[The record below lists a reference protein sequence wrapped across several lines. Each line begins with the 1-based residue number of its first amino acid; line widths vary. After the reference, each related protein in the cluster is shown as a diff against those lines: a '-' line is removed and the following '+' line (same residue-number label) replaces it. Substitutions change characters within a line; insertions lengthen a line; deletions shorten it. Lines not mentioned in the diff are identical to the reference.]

1 MIALR
6 RPSHRAALAA
16 GLGLLA
22 LLNTIALGG
31 VAWNRGAEDSRLRLT
46 QRELQLPYSYLP
58 ADGEDPGLSLR
69 LEWHADVSCREVY
82 SCNGYTEAD
91 WLDAKKLASLGFDV
105 TEPTGDERAREQRSQ
120 QREAIL
126 VLEFAGPAYVRYLQG
141 LQTDLRK
148 AQEKAAHAGEPG
160 DPVAEAAKAARGA
173 VEAVT
178 ASITASENEV
188 REAAEALRKGA
199 REDSRLFAV
208 DAGLD
213 REALRRKYPDRNR
226 YALVR
231 GLVGYT
237 PAWDDKRQFRAR
249 GRVNG
254 LLNQGINLP
263 RPLAGQLGIESY
275 AAYDQDSARF
285 SYEGDVAFGRKLE
298 PWIVAVRR
306 TGAPR

>member
-22 LLNTIALGG
+22 LVNAFALGG
-31 VAWNRGAEDSRLRLT
+31 VAWNRGAQDSRLRRT

-69 LEWHADVSCREVY
+69 LEWHSDARCHEPY
-82 SCNGYTEAD
+82 GCGGYGEAS
-91 WLDAKKLASLGFDV
+91 WLDAPKLAALGFDV
-105 TEPTGDERAREQRSQ
+105 AEPSREERSRDQRAQ
-120 QREAIL
+120 EREAIV
-126 VLEFAGPAYVRYLQG
+126 VLEFEGPAYVRYLQE
-141 LQTDLRK
+141 LRDELRK
-148 AQEKAAHAGEPG
+148 AQEKAAQAGEPG
-160 DPVAEAAKAARGA
+160 DPVAEAARVARGA
-173 VEAVT
+173 IEAVT
-178 ASITASENEV
+178 ASIQASRNEV

-213 REALRRKYPDRNR
+213 RAALRRKYPDRSR

-231 GLVGYT
+231 GLVSYT

-249 GRVNG
+249 GRVTR
-254 LLNQGINLP
+254 LLNDGINLP
-263 RPLAGQLGIESY
+263 RPLAQQLGIESY
-275 AAYDQDSARF
+275 ASYSQDSSRF
-285 SYEGDVAFGRKLE
+285 SYAGEVAFGRKLE
-298 PWIVAVRR
+298 PWLVVVRR
-306 TGAPR
+306 TGAAR